1 MKSSASALLSGPSTS
16 TSALRQGTLAAPLPT
31 VVTER
36 LAREAAYQ
44 ATKAEGDKWGGVM
57 KRIKEAEHL
66 QFPLQGSK
74 GAKDRQR
81 GGVKSAGDLVGGFQV
96 RFDWDWRQWNYT
108 DTGGLDPPLSPPTSL
123 NPRSLPSST
132 PPTSTQLRFRRR
144 RKMHYKPKTFQ

>member
-1 MKSSASALLSGPSTS
+1 MFPGGGRRYVTNLNAFDVAKKLSLADILSTQPSLKSSASALLSGPSPS

-36 LAREAAYQ
+36 LAREAAYE

-66 QFPLQGSK
+66 QFPLQGPK
-74 GAKDRQR
+74 GAKERQR

-96 RFDWDWRQWNYT
+96 G
-108 DTGGLDPPLSPPTSL
+108 TGLLLSE
-123 NPRSLPSST
+123 
-132 PPTSTQLRFRRR
+132 
-144 RKMHYKPKTFQ
+144 